1 MTIQGDTHSGGV
13 RPPRLDATLVTLVP
27 ALSARWRGVLAFLL
41 VVVAVQAAYWG
52 VVQPL
57 LLSSP
62 RTAEVD
68 RIAFVRTQLAELAE
82 PTPKAALTAAF
93 TDAELPLTDCC
104 DPSYLALRLT
114 FDLLA
119 VPPEGLGVVTY
130 QQVDN
135 LMVMVNG
142 SIVLSQGRM
151 AFGSQTFDGQRP
163 HLIRLPSGLV
173 RAGSNEIVFIT
184 VRQGF
189 PYTDL
194 VPPVL
199 GPWEQVSPWAAQRMW
214 QFTDR
219 VLISGW
225 TTFLLG
231 LFAALLLWRAQ
242 DRRFAFWLMVLCW
255 SWSGLAAY
263 SLVLDPPF
271 GGMGRMIAFFAV
283 NSLVSAALL
292 GFIDAWTGRP
302 IRGLQAATA
311 VAWLVFTGGVF
322 LWLRTQPMP
331 QAYDVPASVWTW
343 FTLALGVAVVGRL
356 VWHFVR
362 HAESRRLEAALL
374 SVCAVCAVLDAAGD
388 GFGLNSGGYLKDA
401 APILLLALVAAFL
414 QRNFTLFQSSV
425 TLNAMLSERLTA
437 RETELEAAHARERE
451 RVRDQAHDEER
462 RRIMRDMHDGLG
474 SQLMGLL
481 LSARRGKADPERMA
495 EGLQAVIDEM
505 RLMIDSMD
513 SVGESLG
520 SALTTFHERIRPRV
534 EVAGFGLDWSSTVD
548 QPLPD
553 YPPRAVLQ
561 VFRILQEAVTNALKH
576 SGGDRITINV
586 DRSLDGAV
594 RLTIA
599 DNGRGIQPGGT
610 AGRGLANM
618 RTRAAVIGAAL
629 SIDNDAPGGRIQL
642 VLPASGDAP

>member
-1 MTIQGDTHSGGV
+1 MTVQGDTDSGDV
-13 RPPRLDATLVTLVP
+13 RPSRLDAALATLAP
-27 ALSARWRGVLAFLL
+27 ALSVRWRGVLAFVL
-41 VVVAVQAAYWG
+41 VIVAVQAAYWG
-52 VVQPL
+52 IVQPL
-57 LLSSP
+57 LLSQP
-62 RTAEVD
+62 QTAEVD
-68 RIAFVRTQLAELAE
+68 RIAFSRTQLAELAE
-82 PTPKAALTAAF
+82 PTPKAASTDAF
-93 TDAELPLTDCC
+93 ADAELPLTDCC
-104 DPSYLALRLT
+104 DPSYLALRLR
-114 FDLLA
+114 FDLPA
-119 VPPEGLGVVTY
+119 VPPDGLGMVTY

-135 LMVMVNG
+135 VIVMVNG
-142 SIVLSQGRM
+142 SIVLSQGQM
-151 AFGSQTFDGQRP
+151 AFGNQTFHGQRP
-163 HLIRLPSGLV
+163 YLIRLPSGLV
-173 RAGSNEIVFIT
+173 QTGSNEIVFIT

-194 VPPVL
+194 MPPVL
-199 GPWEQVSPWAAQRMW
+199 GPWEQVSSWAARRMW
-214 QFTDR
+214 QVTDR

-231 LFAALLLWRAQ
+231 LFAALLLRRAQ

-271 GGMGRMIAFFAV
+271 GGMARMIAFFAI

-302 IRGLQAATA
+302 MRGLQVATA
-311 VAWLVFTGGVF
+311 GAWLVFTGGVI

-331 QAYDVPASVWTW
+331 QGYDMPATVWTW

-362 HAESRRLEAALL
+362 HAEPRRLEAALL
-374 SVCAVCAVLDAAGD
+374 SVCAVCVILDAAGD

-401 APILLLALVAAFL
+401 APLLLLALVAAFL
-414 QRNFTLFQSSV
+414 QRNFTLFQSTV
-425 TLNAMLSERLTA
+425 TLNALLSERLTA
-437 RETELEAAHARERE
+437 RETELEAAHARERD

-520 SALTTFHERIRPRV
+520 SALTTFHERVRPRV
-534 EVAGFGLDWSSTVD
+534 EAAGFALDWSSTVV

-561 VFRILQEAVTNALKH
+561 VFRVLQEAVTNSLKH
-576 SGGDRITINV
+576 SGGDRIEVSV

-594 RLTIA
+594 RLTVA
-599 DNGRGIQPGGT
+599 DNGKGIRPEGT

-629 SIDNDAPGGRIQL
+629 SIDSDEPGGRIQL
-642 VLPASGDAP
+642 ILPASGDAT

>member
-1 MTIQGDTHSGGV
+1 MTVQGDTDSSGV
-13 RPPRLDATLVTLVP
+13 RPPRLDAALAILAP
-27 ALSARWRGVLAFLL
+27 ALSARWRGVPAFLL
-41 VVVAVQAAYWG
+41 VIVAVQAAYWG
-52 VVQPL
+52 AVQPL

-62 RTAEVD
+62 PTAEVD
-68 RIAFVRTQLAELAE
+68 RIAFSRTQLAELAE
-82 PTPKAALTAAF
+82 PTPKAASTAAF
-93 TDAELPLTDCC
+93 ADAELPLTDCC
-104 DPSYLALRLT
+104 DPSHLALKLT
-114 FDLLA
+114 FDLPA
-119 VPPEGLGVVTY
+119 VPPDGLGMVTY

-135 LMVMVNG
+135 LIVMVNG
-142 SIVLSQGRM
+142 SIVLSEGRM
-151 AFGSQTFDGQRP
+151 ASGNQTFHGQRP
-163 HLIRLPSGLV
+163 HLIRLPSGLMQT
-173 RAGSNEIVFIT
+173 GSNEVVFIT

-214 QFTDR
+214 QLTDR

-242 DRRFAFWLMVLCW
+242 DRRFAFWLMILCW

-263 SLVLDPPF
+263 SLVLNPPF
-271 GGMGRMIAFFAV
+271 GGVERMIAFFAV

-302 IRGLQAATA
+302 LKGLQEATA
-311 VAWLVFTGGVF
+311 GVWLVFTGGVV

-331 QAYDVPASVWTW
+331 QGYDVPATVWTW
-343 FTLALGVAVVGRL
+343 FTLALGAAVLGRL
-356 VWHFVR
+356 IWHFVR
-362 HAESRRLEAALL
+362 QAEPRRLEAALL
-374 SVCAVCAVLDAAGD
+374 SLCAVCVILDAAGD
-388 GFGLNSGGYLKDA
+388 GLGLNSGGYLKDA

-414 QRNFTLFQSSV
+414 QRNFTLFQSTV
-425 TLNAMLSERLTA
+425 TLNALLSERLVA

-451 RVRDQAHDEER
+451 RVRNQAHEDER

-495 EGLQAVIDEM
+495 EGLQSVIDEM

-520 SALTTFHERIRPRV
+520 SALTTFHERVRPRV
-534 EVAGFGLDWSSTVD
+534 EAAGFALDWSSTLDPPV
-548 QPLPD
+548 PD

-561 VFRILQEAVTNALKH
+561 VFRVMQEGVTNALKH
-576 SGGDRITINV
+576 SGGDRIAIIV
-586 DRSLDGAV
+586 DRSLDGDV
-594 RLTIA
+594 RLTIK
-599 DNGRGIQPGGT
+599 DNGQGIRPGGT

-618 RTRAAVIGAAL
+618 RTRAAIIGAAL
-629 SIDNDAPGGRIQL
+629 SIDSDEPGGRVQL
-642 VLPASGDAP
+642 ILPASGGST